1 MTYRRR
7 SHCKRGHRMT
17 EQNSRLRVKGTYVLR
32 GCRMCLSVTSRLQYR
47 KAVLGRDNKLTVG
60 K

>member
-17 EQNSRLRVKGTYVLR
+17 EQNSRWRTKGAYVLR
-32 GCRMCLSVTSRLQYR
+32 GCRMCLSVTERAKYR
-47 KAVLGRDNKLTVG
+47 HNKLTVG

>member
-1 MTYRRR
+1 MTRPRR

-17 EQNSRLRVKGTYVLR
+17 EQNSRWRVKGDYVLR
-32 GCRMCLSVTSRLQYR
+32 GCRMCLSVTEKVKYR
-47 KAVLGRDNKLTVG
+47 AGVLGVDNKLTVG